1 MTDCLTILCGGASK
15 RMGQDKALLLLDNE
29 SLLLRHV
36 RMAQAAGFRVQI
48 AAAAADY
55 ADLPAD
61 IVRVQDRLPERAG
74 PLSALAGALQALA
87 VCGGQGT
94 YLMPVDTL
102 LTAAQLRALL
112 TEAQPAPWIT
122 IAERGQ
128 LHNVFAYA
136 EVGLLPRIE
145 QWLAAGIRA
154 LQPLNSVQGAKL
166 VAMPAEWSPL
176 LGFNTPEEWQQAK
189 EYYERI

>member
-1 MTDCLTILCGGASK
+1 
-15 RMGQDKALLLLDNE
+15 MGQDKALLPLGDE
-29 SLLLRHV
+29 SLLQRHV
-36 RMAQAAGFRVQI
+36 RMAQETGFRVQI
-48 AAAAADY
+48 AAAGADY

-61 IVRVQDRLPERAG
+61 IVRVQDKLPERAG

-87 VCGGQGT
+87 LCGGQGT

-102 LTAAQLRALL
+102 LTAAQLRDVLGKS
-112 TEAQPAPWIT
+112 QPAPWIT

-136 EVGLLPRIE
+136 EVALLPRIE
-145 QWLAAGIRA
+145 QWLAGGIRA
-154 LQPLNSVQGAKL
+154 LQPLNSVQEAKL
-166 VAMPAEWSPL
+166 VALPQEWSPL